1 MDEDAYKVCRLV
13 GPRARQILD
22 VFDLGAHGRADLSQQ
37 SPYLIEPLRGAT
49 PCRTAPGRGG
59 ARPRRLACA
68 GPRRAHRRSTRA
80 GRNPVLDRLLRWYRP
95 RPRPSRGATHRCR
108 ARRGDDRADSARS
121 PSTHE
126 RPPTTGVILAPDTL
140 GHPQTHPPAA
150 QASGQGSFLYVRVL
164 GRARA
169 MAIAGTCDCD
179 SRVMPRISTNFSVRR
194 VVTPCRWLVATRGGP
209 GTLAPVRQPIQELG
223 AGTPL
228 GHRQFDRSGPRDP
241 PRSIAVA
248 GVRACTALRACAA
261 RRRPRQPRL
270 TAFVGFRVLV
280 LREIAGPHQGCVV

>member
-1 MDEDAYKVCRLV
+1 MDQDAYKVCRLV

-80 GRNPVLDRLLRWYRP
+80 GRNPV
-95 RPRPSRGATHRCR
+95 
-108 ARRGDDRADSARS
+108 
-121 PSTHE
+121 
-126 RPPTTGVILAPDTL
+126 
-140 GHPQTHPPAA
+140 
-150 QASGQGSFLYVRVL
+150 
-164 GRARA
+164 
-169 MAIAGTCDCD
+169 
-179 SRVMPRISTNFSVRR
+179 
-194 VVTPCRWLVATRGGP
+194 WLVATRGGP